1 MNTDFILS
9 LGPACRP
16 AWHLKLNQL
25 RYVSCPFDWMM
36 NYQYDNSKRANS
48 VLIII
53 LTALIVSV
61 FACTVRPVFGILG
74 CVLSALCLGRVVFSK
89 FWNKYL
95 SHVPEMA
102 LLTVVWFLIILA
114 LL

>member
-36 NYQYDNSKRANS
+36 SYS
-48 VLIII
+48 LE
-53 LTALIVSV
+53 
-61 FACTVRPVFGILG
+61 TVIKFLKQKNLNGFFEKYEYMNRDSGN
-74 CVLSALCLGRVVFSK
+74 CKVVKDITNQVISMHSFPIS
-89 FWNKYL
+89 
-95 SHVPEMA
+95 M
-102 LLTVVWFLIILA
+102 TVEDF
-114 LL
+114 